1 MTKAV
6 ALLLLRGYRS
16 IVSPFL
22 PPSCRYFPSCSQY
35 AYEAIEKHGVLRGSQ
50 LAVARVLRCHP
61 GHPGGVDPV
70 P

>member
-1 MTKAV
+1 MKPI
-6 ALLLLRGYRS
+6 LLWALRGYRS

-22 PPSCRYFPSCSQY
+22 PPACRFFPSCSQY
-35 AYEAIEKHGVLRGSQ
+35 AYEAIEKHGVLRGAS
-50 LAVARVLRCHP
+50 LAVLRVLRCHP